1 MKKIIAFVGET
12 FDVHHG
18 VAYTSPTSV
27 AFLQDCVG
35 RENVYVCSPMQDVTQ
50 LRGGY
55 STSVAVSHIYPAP
68 NYRSTKEFLLK
79 SLLKP
84 TFYRQFMAA
93 ADAVIARHQGELF
106 WIRTPSI
113 GSIFFGLRA
122 LAAGQTVLHHMCA
135 DASNTWRDA
144 KYSSFEK
151 SFGFLVSRFL
161 RYKLRQICKHPNT
174 INLCTGDVLEEFS
187 KKVAP
192 NHTYQFVDVMVKP
205 PTHQPI
211 ITYQENQLRIL
222 FVGRIV
228 TDKGVFDLL
237 DVAKRLGDRFNFSI
251 AGGGPELERAK
262 AYCEKLDLAH
272 RVLFTGQLPHN
283 QLSQLYD
290 RHDVVVVP
298 SNNFYEGFPR
308 VIMEAWSHH
317 KPVVVANVGGIN
329 AFVKHEENGF
339 IFPPGDQEQLYASL
353 LRLVDDATLYN
364 KLYAGAVSMAA
375 QSLQEYW
382 LSDIERILKLH
393 GVASET

>member
-12 FDVHHG
+12 FDINNG
-18 VAYTSPTSV
+18 VAYASQTSV
-27 AFLQDCVG
+27 AFLQDCIG
-35 RENVYVCSPMQDVTQ
+35 RENVYVCSPMQEVMQ

-55 STSVAVSHIYPAP
+55 STRASMRLFYPVP

-79 SLLKP
+79 ALFRPS
-84 TFYRQFMAA
+84 FIRQFYEV
-93 ADAVIARHQGELF
+93 ADNVIAKHSGELF

-144 KYSSFEK
+144 KYSTFEK
-151 SFGFLVSRFL
+151 GFGFLVSRFL

-174 INLCTGDVLEEFS
+174 INLCTGNVLEEFS
-187 KKVAP
+187 KQVAP

-205 PTHQPI
+205 PTQQPI
-211 ITYQENQLRIL
+211 MTYQANQLRIL
-222 FVGRIV
+222 FVGRV
-228 TDKGVFDLL
+228 VADKGVFDLL
-237 DVAKRLGDRFNFSI
+237 DVAKRLDQRFNFTI
-251 AGGGPELERAK
+251 AGGGPELEQAK
-262 AYCEKLDLAH
+262 AYCEKLRLTD
-272 RVLFTGQLPHN
+272 RVLFTGQLPHS
-283 QLSQLYD
+283 QLAQLYD
-290 RHDVVVVP
+290 KHDVVVVP

-329 AFVKHEENGF
+329 AFVKHEINGF
-339 IFPPGDQEQLYASL
+339 IFAPGDQEQLYSSL

-364 KLYAGAVSMAA
+364 KLHAGAVLMAA
-375 QSLQEYW
+375 KSLQEFW
-382 LSDIERILKLH
+382 LADIKRILKLH
-393 GVASET
+393 GVVNEA